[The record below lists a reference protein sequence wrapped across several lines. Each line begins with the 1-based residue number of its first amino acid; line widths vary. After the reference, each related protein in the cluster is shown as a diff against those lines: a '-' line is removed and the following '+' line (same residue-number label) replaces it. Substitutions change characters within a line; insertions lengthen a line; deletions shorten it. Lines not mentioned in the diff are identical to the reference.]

1 MSRSLFES
9 CFQIGILE
17 IIVFFTLSILRIHL
31 HISAL
36 GKFFIRDAQQ
46 TYGSKNL
53 KRWPR
58 KITYRYQFQSE
69 IWFRYNFDCIF
80 YTMWG
85 NIFVFNFHISWF
97 ILRNVWLLIVIYYL
111 VIKWRKLWLANADT
125 WVKKVVSRYKTLIL
139 SIIALI
145 ISFVKWSTSFLKK

>member
-1 MSRSLFES
+1 MSRSLSES

-69 IWFRYNFDCIF
+69 IWFRYNFDCIS

-111 VIKWRKLWLANADT
+111 VIKWRKLWLANVDT

-139 SIIALI
+139 SIIALR
-145 ISFVKWSTSFLKK
+145 SVP